1 MNKTSTLFFI
11 FINNNKQQ
19 LYNFIHEKILYDKN
33 NMVIYNIKW
42 L

>member
-1 MNKTSTLFFI
+1 MKKLSSLFVI
-11 FINNNKQQ
+11 FINNNKQ